1 MGRDSALSPD
11 FEAAAPPA
19 KPTKRQP
26 VTREQTLKRKRE
38 RAVQRRLERRDAGMC
53 AKCGDQPPAP
63 DKALCAACAQ
73 YESDRW
79 HKKKKGRESI
89 AQPVAK
95 PPKPVAKPPIPGN
108 RRLSLPP
115 CVICGRLIN
124 ERAAAT
130 QMRLHL
136 GSTVHPRCRT
146 CDQRIAQSVRGLR
159 SARAARQDGEG
170 EVAPQTRGG

>member
-79 HKKKKGRESI
+79 HKKKKGRKSR
-89 AQPVAK
+89 AQPVVKSPKPVAK
-95 PPKPVAKPPIPGN
+95 PKPKPAKPPIPGN
-108 RRLSLPP
+108 RRLLLPP

-136 GSTVHPRCRT
+136 GSTVHPRCRA
-146 CDQRIAQSVRGLR
+146 CDQRIAQSVQGIR

-170 EVAPQTRGG
+170 E